1 MCVWLSLADLIKKTT
16 SLLKQRF
23 QQEAYCFSPR
33 LIWVPPNSGRRT
45 VSPSFTLGGTVCP
58 SLVRPPGPTDMTTPE
73 LTCNTKSGRISCETI
88 HTDLKPVTGPRVWDL
103 SSQTPA
109 PSLAFLSTHIRGH
122 HTLVISCKTQ
132 HHRTLQKLKK
142 TDHNK
147 PVYRDLS
154 FLWTSEKT

>member
-1 MCVWLSLADLIKKTT
+1 M
-16 SLLKQRF
+16 
-23 QQEAYCFSPR
+23 
-33 LIWVPPNSGRRT
+33 
-45 VSPSFTLGGTVCP
+45 CP

-73 LTCNTKSGRISCETI
+73 LTFNTKSGRISCETI

-142 TDHNK
+142 QTITNLCIEIYPSSELRKKPKTLNK
-147 PVYRDLS
+147 THP
-154 FLWTSEKT
+154 KTLL

>member
-1 MCVWLSLADLIKKTT
+1 MCVWLSLTDLIKKTT
-16 SLLKQRF
+16 SLMKQRF

-73 LTCNTKSGRISCETI
+73 LTCNTNSGRISCEII
-88 HTDLKPVTGPRVWDL
+88 HTDLKPVTGPRVWDS

-109 PSLAFLSTHIRGH
+109 PFPCISLNSHQGTSYFGDILQNPTSQNTP
-122 HTLVISCKTQ
+122 KTQ
-132 HHRTLQKLKK
+132 ENR
-142 TDHNK
+142 
-147 PVYRDLS
+147 P
-154 FLWTSEKT
+154 

>member
-45 VSPSFTLGGTVCP
+45 VSPSFTLGGTECP

-73 LTCNTKSGRISCETI
+73 LTCNTKSGRISCETL
-88 HTDLKPVTGPRVWDL
+88 HTDLNPVTGPRVWDL

-109 PSLAFLSTHIRGH
+109 PFPCISLNSHQETSYFGDILQNPTSQNTP
-122 HTLVISCKTQ
+122 KTQ
-132 HHRTLQKLKK
+132 ENR
-142 TDHNK
+142 
-147 PVYRDLS
+147 P
-154 FLWTSEKT
+154 